1 MSIDPTKSIIA
12 IPRLLNRDVINEK
25 QKNQTT
31 SMSRKNNS
39 TVATNVS
46 LSEDTMQLLQS
57 TENDIDIE
65 KIEQIK
71 QAISNGKLIINPH
84 KIADELIELMI
95 QDFKNIK

>member
-12 IPRLLNRDVINEK
+12 ISRLLNRDAINER
-25 QKNQTT
+25 QKSQTT

-39 TVATNVS
+39 SVGTNVS
-46 LSEDTMQLLQS
+46 LSQGTMQLLQS

-71 QAISNGKLIINPH
+71 QAITNGKLVIDPH
-84 KIADELIELMI
+84 KIADELIEQMI

>member
-12 IPRLLNRDVINEK
+12 ISRLLNRDAINER
-25 QKNQTT
+25 QKSQTT
-31 SMSRKNNS
+31 SISRKNNS
-39 TVATNVS
+39 SVGTNVS
-46 LSEDTMQLLQS
+46 LSQDTMQLLQS

-71 QAISNGKLIINPH
+71 QAITNGKLVIDLH
-84 KIADELIELMI
+84 KIADELIEQMI

>member
-12 IPRLLNRDVINEK
+12 ISRLLNRDAINER
-25 QKNQTT
+25 QKSQTT

-39 TVATNVS
+39 SVGTNVS
-46 LSEDTMQLLQS
+46 LSQGTMQLLQS

-71 QAISNGKLIINPH
+71 QAITNGKLVIDHH
-84 KIADELIELMI
+84 KISDELIEQMI